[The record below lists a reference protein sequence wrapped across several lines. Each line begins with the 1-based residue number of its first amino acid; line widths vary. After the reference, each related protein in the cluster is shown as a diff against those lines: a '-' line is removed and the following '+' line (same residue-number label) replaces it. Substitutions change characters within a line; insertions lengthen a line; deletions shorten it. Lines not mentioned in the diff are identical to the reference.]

1 MTEGENNRSS
11 NITIFN
17 GCRDCNLDCM
27 HVSEMRCDVIFSV
40 SPRINHGGT
49 KRRRMN
55 SSKGYSVEP
64 KSRKIALKSYNLF
77 ILGKYGQR
85 YIERAFTCSGK
96 RKPNSNNVP
105 SLNSVSHCPAIKKIE
120 VNTVTVK
127 LHGRDALNALVPSCK
142 NTAGYLNYLIFAI
155 RDN

>member
-1 MTEGENNRSS
+1 LSIRLSRNLHAVGLPGCYLTMEFSMTEGENNRSS

-27 HVSEMRCDVIFSV
+27 HVSEMLCDVIFSV

-77 ILGKYGQR
+77 ILCKYGQR
-85 YIERAFTCSGK
+85 YIERAFTCSRK
-96 RKPNSNNVP
+96 RKPNSNND
-105 SLNSVSHCPAIKKIE
+105 VS
-120 VNTVTVK
+120 
-127 LHGRDALNALVPSCK
+127 
-142 NTAGYLNYLIFAI
+142 IFKFRRI
-155 RDN
+155 TLSRYEKDWS